1 MLIFS
6 FFRSSFTNSGSSNRA
21 MELPMNGGGS
31 SHGGGFN
38 NGMNPF
44 PYSNSMHNNMY
55 MPNSNSYRSND
66 RSSRQ
71 VQQQAFNRNN
81 RNIRRGRRLS
91 RRGKLDF
98 FFFFI
103 YGLLMMKWSKIASYT
118 SFFTLQQ
125 LIILTKD

>member
-6 FFRSSFTNSGSSNRA
+6 FFPSSFTNSGSSNRA

-98 FFFFI
+98 FSSLFMV
-103 YGLLMMKWSKIASYT
+103 Y
-118 SFFTLQQ
+118 
-125 LIILTKD
+125 